1 MMVINQAEE
10 DQEVGAREHI
20 KDRAGRLIG
29 PGTRV
34 RLLAEE
40 GQPEGTVVRV
50 LDDYGAVTAIL
61 EQKNTKTERMYRLS
75 EIEAA

>member
-1 MMVINQAEE
+1 MSE
-10 DQEVGAREHI
+10 REHTR
-20 KDRAGRLIG
+20 DRQGRMIG

-40 GQPEGTVVRV
+40 GHPEGTVIRV
-50 LDDYGAVTAIL
+50 LDDYGVITALL